1 LSLVLAAPRGRDSPP
16 VPPAE
21 TLLKI
26 AITGAG
32 TVARSEACSSGVAPF
47 CTQAKKSP
55 AIDMGGRLIRRR

>member
-1 LSLVLAAPRGRDSPP
+1 M
-16 VPPAE
+16 
-21 TLLKI
+21 

-55 AIDMGGRLIRRR
+55 AIDMGGLLIRRP